1 MPAKIL
7 ITNIYFVV
15 YRSTYCL
22 SIPTIKTSEQE
33 WDEECV
39 TLVKPQD
46 DENSAAETF
55 IKICI
60 TITEI
65 ILMELVVVKT
75 MVGACRL

>member
-15 YRSTYCL
+15 YRSTYRL

-33 WDEECV
+33 WDGECV
-39 TLVKPQD
+39 TLVKSHD
-46 DENSAAETF
+46 AKNSAAETF
-55 IKICI
+55 IKICN
-60 TITEI
+60 TITEF